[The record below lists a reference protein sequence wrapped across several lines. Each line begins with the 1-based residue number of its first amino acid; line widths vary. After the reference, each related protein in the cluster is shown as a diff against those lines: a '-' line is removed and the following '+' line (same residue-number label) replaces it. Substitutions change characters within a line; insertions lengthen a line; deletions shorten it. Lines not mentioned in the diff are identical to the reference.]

1 MHGCQ
6 QELGMTLAAAHGDVI
21 DLSSPPRLCPTKKM
35 AGLVEESEQPPPSV
49 PVSKAMPEQPVPSE
63 PVGNVQEEPVPSE
76 PVGNVQEQPVPSEPV
91 GNVPEQPVPSE
102 PVGNVPE
109 QPLPSKPV
117 GNVQDPRSVD
127 IDVAQLM
134 NAKALPFLKEID
146 FVICDLL
153 SQWGIVFVAPVSL

>member
-49 PVSKAMPEQPVPSE
+49 PVSKAM
-63 PVGNVQEEPVPSE
+63 
-76 PVGNVQEQPVPSEPV
+76 
-91 GNVPEQPVPSE
+91 PEQPVPSE

>member
-1 MHGCQ
+1 MCRR
-6 QELGMTLAAAHGDVI
+6 EPV
-21 DLSSPPRLCPTKKM
+21 P
-35 AGLVEESEQPPPSV
+35 SE
-49 PVSKAMPEQPVPSE
+49 PVGNVQEQPVPSE
-63 PVGNVQEEPVPSE
+63 PVGNVP
-76 PVGNVQEQPVPSEPV
+76 EQPVPSEPV